1 MNNRHIIFIGLMGT
15 GKTTVGK
22 RLARALGRPW
32 IDTDQ
37 FLEEK
42 WGFSI
47 ADYFAKYGE
56 EAFRD
61 EETDALKT
69 VLTTFSPAVI
79 TTGGGI
85 ILREIN
91 QEQMKQHGF
100 VIHLDADPQTIAKRL
115 KNDQTRPLL
124 QGDLEKRVHQ
134 IYQERQGKYDFADLR
149 INTSSLTV
157 DDVLNQILANV

>member
-1 MNNRHIIFIGLMGT
+1 MNKRHILLIGLMGT

-22 RLARALGRPW
+22 RLARVLERPW

-37 FLEEK
+37 FLEGK
-42 WGFSI
+42 WGYSI

-61 EETDALKT
+61 EETA
-69 VLTTFSPAVI
+69 VLQTLLTDSPPSVI

-85 ILREIN
+85 VLREVN
-91 QEQMKQHGF
+91 RERMKKHGF

-124 QGDLEKRVHQ
+124 QGDLHNRIKQ
-134 IYQERQGKYDFADLR
+134 IYRERQGKYDFADLR
-149 INTSSLTV
+149 IDTSRLTV
-157 DDVLNQILANV
+157 DEVLKEILANV

>member
-1 MNNRHIIFIGLMGT
+1 MNNQHIIFIGLMGT

-22 RLARALGRPW
+22 RLAHALDRPW

-47 ADYFAKYGE
+47 AEYFAKYGE

-61 EETDALKT
+61 EETAALQT
-69 VLTTFSPAVI
+69 VLSASLPAVI

-85 ILREIN
+85 VLRKIN
-91 QEQMKQHGF
+91 QERMKQHGF

-124 QGDLEKRVHQ
+124 QGDLEKRINQ
-134 IYQERQGKYDFADLR
+134 IYLERQGKYDFADLH

-157 DDVLNQILANV
+157 DDVLRQILANV